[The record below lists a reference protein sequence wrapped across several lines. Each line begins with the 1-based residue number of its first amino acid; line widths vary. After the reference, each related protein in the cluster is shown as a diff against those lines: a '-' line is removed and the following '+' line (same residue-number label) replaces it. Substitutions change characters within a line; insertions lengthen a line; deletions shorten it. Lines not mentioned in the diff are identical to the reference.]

1 MMLKKGNT
9 FTRTHKKHTVG
20 KRDGHVSFGQS
31 KHDHTLKFKKK
42 NSIVISRAQ
51 DHDTSQRASFFSGFV
66 EEGKIKWIVVADL
79 CIPNNVFVFLFLFI
93 AFYFYVFRV
102 FSFLFLFLYL
112 FFLFTVLQKKENW
125 LSLKRNRKNK
135 NWTKIIGEQKK

>member
-31 KHDHTLKFKKK
+31 KHDHTLKLKKK

-79 CIPNNVFVFLFLFI
+79 CIPNNIFVFLFLFI

-102 FSFLFLFLYL
+102 FSFFVFVFVFIFSFYSHS
-112 FFLFTVLQKKENW
+112 E
-125 LSLKRNRKNK
+125 KRKLV
-135 NWTKIIGEQKK
+135 EP

>member
-9 FTRTHKKHTVG
+9 FTRTKKKHTVG

-31 KHDHTLKFKKK
+31 KHDHTLKLRKKKK

-79 CIPNNVFVFLFLFI
+79 CIPNNIFVFLFLFI

-102 FSFLFLFLYL
+102 FFFFFLLFLFLYL
-112 FFLFTVLQKKENW
+112 FFLFTVIQKKENW

-135 NWTKIIGEQKK
+135 N